1 MLKSLRCLPALVALA
16 ALCHGRAPATDEPK
30 PVVASPAARHTF
42 DSVRRAPDGRVQY
55 LFTTQNA
62 GVTNAVF
69 MGGYLGGRQLL
80 GCEPTKRTL
89 TLSGSGGGGNEL
101 SLAVGGSFAPSAA
114 STAAETA
121 GSDVVASCAT
131 PPHNAAEKTV
141 FLAASTPVIHLGSRG
156 VSATTLSGAGGISA
170 GSVSAGSFSLG
181 APVRRVV
188 VSRDE
193 GGGTGAVGVKPN
205 EYFFGTQYMF
215 PTRFEVGTY
224 TTTGANGGIVSVPY
238 VIPRDFRVR
247 THGVR
252 GENK

>member
-1 MLKSLRCLPALVALA
+1 MPRASCLFLLAFVAVCQGAGPAAEA
-16 ALCHGRAPATDEPK
+16 AAA
-30 PVVASPAARHTF
+30 AARHTF
-42 DSVRRAPDGRVQY
+42 DSVRRAPDGRVEY
-55 LFTTQNA
+55 VFTSRNA
-62 GVTNAVF
+62 GVTNTVH
-69 MGGYLGGRQLL
+69 MGGFLGGRQLL
-80 GCEPTKRTL
+80 GYVPNTKTL
-89 TLSGSGGGGNEL
+89 TLSAPGGGEL
-101 SLAVGGSFAPSAA
+101 ALAVGGSFAPSAA